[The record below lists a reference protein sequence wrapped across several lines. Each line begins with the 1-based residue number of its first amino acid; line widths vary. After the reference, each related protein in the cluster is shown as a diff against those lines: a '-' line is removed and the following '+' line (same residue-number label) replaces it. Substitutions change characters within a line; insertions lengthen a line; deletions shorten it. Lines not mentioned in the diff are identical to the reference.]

1 MESGF
6 GALMGLGM
14 GVMLGAIVIG
24 VLVGALVLML
34 ATKLVEKFTPSYGQ
48 ALLVTLACLGAVF
61 VVNLVLGLIG
71 FAGGMGGFAGGF
83 FAPRRLLVLVADFL
97 VGAWVIQQLLKLP
110 SGERMAYGR
119 ACLITLVQ
127 YAIGIAIGIAFGLV
141 FGVLLG
147 GMFAAMHH

>member
-14 GVMLGAIVIG
+14 GMMFGAIVIG

-61 VVNLVLGLIG
+61 VVNMVLGLVG
-71 FAGGMGGFAGGF
+71 FGGGMGGFGGGF
-83 FAPRRLLVLVADFL
+83 FAPRGLLVLVADFL

-127 YAIGIAIGIAFGLV
+127 YAIGIGIGIVFGLV

>member
-14 GVMLGAIVIG
+14 GMMLGAVVISL
-24 VLVGALVLML
+24 LVGALVLML
-34 ATKLVEKFTPSYGQ
+34 ATRLVEKFTPSYGQ

-61 VVNLVLGLIG
+61 VVHLVLGLVGIG
-71 FAGGMGGFAGGF
+71 GGVGGFAGGLF
-83 FAPRRLLVLVADFL
+83 GPRRLLVLVADFL

-127 YAIGIAIGIAFGLV
+127 YAIGIGIGIIVGLV